1 MTRRNKNIDYV
12 MMQCYWDNCRSKKK
26 KIVACDGR
34 MEFLM
39 IKTLKEKK
47 KYYYTKHKQREVSQ
61 NSAMQRIE
69 SVRIT

>member
-12 MMQCYWDNCRSKKK
+12 MMQCYWDNCRSTKK

-34 MEFLM
+34 KEFLM

-47 KYYYTKHKQREVSQ
+47 KYYYTKHNQGEVSR

-69 SVRIT
+69 CKK